1 MTTDP
6 NHVDC
11 VDSDWPRGKLER
23 PLPRTHNLIPK
34 CKILKHKIIEIF
46 LKSHPK

>member
-6 NHVDC
+6 NH

-23 PLPRTHNLIPK
+23 PPPRAHNLIPK
-34 CKILKHKIIEIF
+34 CKTLKHKIIEKF
-46 LKSHPK
+46 LKTHPK